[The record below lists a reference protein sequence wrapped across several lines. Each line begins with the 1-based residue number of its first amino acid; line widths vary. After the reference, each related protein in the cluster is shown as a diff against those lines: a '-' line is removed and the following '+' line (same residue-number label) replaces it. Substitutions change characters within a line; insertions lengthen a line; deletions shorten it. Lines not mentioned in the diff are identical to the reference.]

1 MSRICGEIRLH
12 VSLHAGFFTDSR
24 DKCTS
29 ILEKRYNQHMQYR
42 QLGCSG
48 IEVPVLGLGGWTLGG
63 SAYGA
68 VDRDT
73 AVTAMRTAF
82 DLGITLIDGAP
93 YYGETETWFGEE
105 FRSRRHEVFLITK
118 SQRRPYTRANLF
130 ANIEDSLKDLRTDY
144 ADLYVIFPDA
154 STPVDE
160 ILDGLIQVKES
171 GKARAVG
178 VTNWDSAM
186 MHASV
191 GKVEL
196 ATNQLGYSLF
206 DRYWQKTV
214 FPTCA
219 ELGIGV
225 MAYSP
230 LAQGL
235 LSGAITAG
243 TILPPDDVRT
253 YNNLYAQ
260 ENLPTNLT
268 VVEKLKGFASERGL
282 TLSQLALAWTFA
294 NPLVS
299 VAIIGT
305 RRPSRLAE
313 DIGALDVHLTPV
325 ELAWLDTIVANIAG
339 VAPRFG

>member
-1 MSRICGEIRLH
+1 
-12 VSLHAGFFTDSR
+12 
-24 DKCTS
+24 
-29 ILEKRYNQHMQYR
+29 MQYR
-42 QLGCSG
+42 QLGDSA

-73 AVTAMRTAF
+73 AVNAMRTAF
-82 DLGITLIDGAP
+82 DLGVTLIDGAP

-118 SQRRPYTRANLF
+118 SQRRPYTRENLF
-130 ANIEDSLKDLRTDY
+130 ANIEGSLKNLRTDY

-154 STPVDE
+154 NTPVNE
-160 ILDGLIQVKES
+160 ILDGLMQVKES

-178 VTNWDSAM
+178 VTNWDSRM
-186 MHASV
+186 LQASV
-191 GKVEL
+191 GRTEL

-206 DRYWQKTV
+206 DRYWQETV

-235 LSGAITAG
+235 LSGAITSD
-243 TILPPDDVRT
+243 IKLPPDDVRT
-253 YNNLYAQ
+253 HNNLYAP

-268 VVEKLKGFASERGL
+268 VVERLKEFANERGL
-282 TLSQLALAWTFA
+282 TLSQLALAWTLT

-305 RRPSRLAE
+305 RRPNRLVE
-313 DIGALDVHLTPV
+313 DIGALDVQLTPI
-325 ELAWLDTIVANIAG
+325 ELARLETIVAKISG

>member
-1 MSRICGEIRLH
+1 
-12 VSLHAGFFTDSR
+12 
-24 DKCTS
+24 
-29 ILEKRYNQHMQYR
+29 MQYR
-42 QLGCSG
+42 QLGNSA

-73 AVTAMRTAF
+73 AVNAMRTAF
-82 DLGITLIDGAP
+82 DLGVSLIDGAP

-118 SQRRPYTRANLF
+118 SQRRPYTRENLF
-130 ANIEDSLKDLRTDY
+130 ANIEGSLKNLRTDY

-154 STPVDE
+154 NTPVNE
-160 ILDGLIQVKES
+160 IIDGLIQVKES

-178 VTNWDSAM
+178 VTNWDSRM
-186 MHASV
+186 LQASV
-191 GKVEL
+191 GRTEL

-206 DRYWQKTV
+206 DRYWQETV

-235 LSGAITAG
+235 LSGAITSD
-243 TILPPDDVRT
+243 TKLPPDDVRT
-253 YNNLYAQ
+253 HNNLYAP

-268 VVEKLKGFASERGL
+268 VVERLKEFANERGL
-282 TLSQLALAWTFA
+282 TLSQLALAWTLT

-305 RRPSRLAE
+305 RRPNRLVE
-313 DIGALDVHLTPV
+313 DIGALDVQLTPI
-325 ELAWLDTIVANIAG
+325 ELARLETIVAKISG
-339 VAPRFG
+339 VAPRFA

>member
-1 MSRICGEIRLH
+1 M
-12 VSLHAGFFTDSR
+12 
-24 DKCTS
+24 
-29 ILEKRYNQHMQYR
+29 
-42 QLGCSG
+42 
-48 IEVPVLGLGGWTLGG
+48 
-63 SAYGA
+63 
-68 VDRDT
+68 
-73 AVTAMRTAF
+73 
-82 DLGITLIDGAP
+82 
-93 YYGETETWFGEE
+93 
-105 FRSRRHEVFLITK
+105 
-118 SQRRPYTRANLF
+118 
-130 ANIEDSLKDLRTDY
+130 
-144 ADLYVIFPDA
+144 
-154 STPVDE
+154 DE

-171 GKARAVG
+171 GNARAVG

-186 MHASV
+186 LQASV

-235 LSGAITAG
+235 LSGAITAD

-253 YNNLYAQ
+253 HNNLYAP

-268 VVEKLKGFASERGL
+268 VVEKLKEFASERGL
-282 TLSQLALAWTFA
+282 TLSQLALAWTLA

-305 RRPSRLAE
+305 RRPSRLVE
-313 DIGALDVHLTPV
+313 DVGALDAQFTPD
-325 ELAWLDTIVANIAG
+325 ELAELETIVADIAG

>member
-1 MSRICGEIRLH
+1 M
-12 VSLHAGFFTDSR
+12 
-24 DKCTS
+24 
-29 ILEKRYNQHMQYR
+29 QHR
-42 QLGCSG
+42 QLGSSG

-68 VDRDT
+68 VDRET
-73 AVTAMRTAF
+73 AVTAMRAAF

-105 FRSRRHEVFLITK
+105 FRTRRHEVFLITK
-118 SQRRPYTRANLF
+118 SQRRPYTKANLF
-130 ANIEDSLKDLRTDY
+130 DNIEGSLKNLRTDY
-144 ADLYVIFPDA
+144 ADLYVIFPDV
-154 STPVDE
+154 SIPIDE
-160 ILDGLIQVKES
+160 ILDGLIQVKKS

-178 VTNWDSAM
+178 VTNWDSCM
-186 MHASV
+186 LQASV
-191 GKVEL
+191 GKVQL

-214 FPTCA
+214 FPTCE

-235 LSGAITAG
+235 LSGAITVD
-243 TILPPDDVRT
+243 TKLPPDDVRT
-253 YNNLYAQ
+253 HNNLYAP
-260 ENLPTNLT
+260 ENLPTNLI
-268 VVEKLKGFASERGL
+268 VVERLKELANERGL
-282 TLSQLALAWTFA
+282 TLSQLALAWTLT

-305 RRPSRLAE
+305 RRPNRLVE
-313 DIGALDVHLTPV
+313 DVGALDAQLTPV
-325 ELAWLDTIVANIAG
+325 ELARLESIVANISG

>member
-1 MSRICGEIRLH
+1 
-12 VSLHAGFFTDSR
+12 
-24 DKCTS
+24 
-29 ILEKRYNQHMQYR
+29 MQYR
-42 QLGCSG
+42 QLGDSA

-73 AVTAMRTAF
+73 AVNAMRTAF
-82 DLGITLIDGAP
+82 DLGVTLIDGAP

-118 SQRRPYTRANLF
+118 SQRRPYTRENLF
-130 ANIEDSLKDLRTDY
+130 ANIEGSLKNLRTDY

-154 STPVDE
+154 NTPVNE

-178 VTNWDSAM
+178 VTNWDSRM
-186 MHASV
+186 LQASV
-191 GKVEL
+191 GRTEL

-206 DRYWQKTV
+206 DRYWQETV

-235 LSGAITAG
+235 LSGAITSD
-243 TILPPDDVRT
+243 TKLPPDDVRT
-253 YNNLYAQ
+253 HNNLYAP

-268 VVEKLKGFASERGL
+268 VVERLKEFANERGL
-282 TLSQLALAWTFA
+282 TLSQLALAWTLT

-305 RRPSRLAE
+305 RRPNRLVE
-313 DIGALDVHLTPV
+313 DIGALDVQLTPI
-325 ELAWLDTIVANIAG
+325 ELARLETIVAKISG

>member
-1 MSRICGEIRLH
+1 M
-12 VSLHAGFFTDSR
+12 
-24 DKCTS
+24 
-29 ILEKRYNQHMQYR
+29 QHR
-42 QLGCSG
+42 QLGSSG

-68 VDRDT
+68 VDRET
-73 AVTAMRTAF
+73 AVTAMRAAF

-105 FRSRRHEVFLITK
+105 FRTRRHEVFLITK
-118 SQRRPYTRANLF
+118 SQRRSYTKANLF
-130 ANIEDSLKDLRTDY
+130 DNIEGSLKNLRTDY
-144 ADLYVIFPDA
+144 ADLYVIFPDV
-154 STPVDE
+154 SIPIDE
-160 ILDGLIQVKES
+160 ILDGLIQVKKS

-178 VTNWDSAM
+178 VTNWDSCM
-186 MHASV
+186 LQASV
-191 GKVEL
+191 GKVQL

-214 FPTCA
+214 FPTCE

-235 LSGAITAG
+235 LSGAITVD
-243 TILPPDDVRT
+243 TKLPPDDVRT
-253 YNNLYAQ
+253 HNNLYAP
-260 ENLPTNLT
+260 ENLPTNLI
-268 VVEKLKGFASERGL
+268 VVERLKEFASERGL
-282 TLSQLALAWTFA
+282 TLSQLALAWTLT

-305 RRPSRLAE
+305 RRPNRLVE
-313 DIGALDVHLTPV
+313 DVGALDAQLTPV
-325 ELAWLDTIVANIAG
+325 ELARLESIVANISG

>member
-1 MSRICGEIRLH
+1 
-12 VSLHAGFFTDSR
+12 
-24 DKCTS
+24 
-29 ILEKRYNQHMQYR
+29 MQYR
-42 QLGCSG
+42 QLGNSG

-105 FRSRRHEVFLITK
+105 FRTRRHEVFLITK
-118 SQRRPYTRANLF
+118 SQRRPYTKANLF
-130 ANIEDSLKDLRTDY
+130 DNIEGSLKNLRTDY
-144 ADLYVIFPDA
+144 ADLYVIFPDV
-154 STPVDE
+154 SIPIDE
-160 ILDGLIQVKES
+160 ILDGLIQVKKS

-178 VTNWDSAM
+178 VTNWDSCM
-186 MHASV
+186 LQASV
-191 GKVEL
+191 GKVQL

-214 FPTCA
+214 FPTCE

-235 LSGAITAG
+235 LSGAITVD
-243 TILPPDDVRT
+243 TKLPPDDVRSH
-253 YNNLYAQ
+253 NNLYAP

-268 VVEKLKGFASERGL
+268 VVERLREFASERGL
-282 TLSQLALAWTFA
+282 TLSQLALAWTLT

-299 VAIIGT
+299 MAIIGT
-305 RRPSRLAE
+305 RRPNRLVE
-313 DIGALDVHLTPV
+313 DVGALDAQLTPV
-325 ELAWLDTIVANIAG
+325 ELARLESIVANISG

>member
-1 MSRICGEIRLH
+1 
-12 VSLHAGFFTDSR
+12 
-24 DKCTS
+24 
-29 ILEKRYNQHMQYR
+29 MQYR
-42 QLGCSG
+42 QLGNSG

-93 YYGETETWFGEE
+93 YYGQTETWFGEE

-118 SQRRPYTRANLF
+118 SQSRPYTKANLF
-130 ANIEDSLKDLRTDY
+130 ANIESSLKNLRTDY

-154 STPVDE
+154 NTPVDE
-160 ILDGLIQVKES
+160 ILDGLIQVKKS

-178 VTNWDSAM
+178 VTNWDSRM
-186 MHASV
+186 LQASV
-191 GKVEL
+191 GRDEL
-196 ATNQLGYSLF
+196 VTNQLGYSLF

-235 LSGAITAG
+235 LSGAITCD
-243 TILPPDDVRT
+243 TKLPPDDVRT
-253 YNNLYAQ
+253 HNNLYAP
-260 ENLPTNLT
+260 ENLPTNLA
-268 VVEKLKGFASERGL
+268 VVEKLKEFANERGL
-282 TLSQLALAWTFA
+282 TLSQLALAWTLT

-305 RRPSRLAE
+305 RRPNRLVE
-313 DIGALDVHLTPV
+313 DIGALDVQLTPI
-325 ELAWLDTIVANIAG
+325 ELGRLETIVAKISG
-339 VAPRFG
+339 VSPRFG

>member
-1 MSRICGEIRLH
+1 MRH
-12 VSLHAGFFTDSR
+12 
-24 DKCTS
+24 
-29 ILEKRYNQHMQYR
+29 R
-42 QLGCSG
+42 QLGSSG

-68 VDRDT
+68 VDRET
-73 AVTAMRTAF
+73 AVTAMRAAF

-105 FRSRRHEVFLITK
+105 FRSRRHELFLITK
-118 SQRRPYTRANLF
+118 SQRRPYTKANLF
-130 ANIEDSLKDLRTDY
+130 SNIEGSLKNLRTDH

-154 STPVDE
+154 NTPTDE

-178 VTNWDSAM
+178 VTNWDSRM
-186 MHASV
+186 LQASV
-191 GKVEL
+191 GKVQL

-214 FPTCA
+214 FPTCE

-235 LSGAITAG
+235 LSGAITVD
-243 TILPPDDVRT
+243 TKLPPDDVRSH
-253 YNNLYAQ
+253 NNLYAP

-268 VVEKLKGFASERGL
+268 VVERLREFASERGL
-282 TLSQLALAWTFA
+282 TLSQLALAWTLT

-305 RRPSRLAE
+305 RRPNRLVE
-313 DIGALDVHLTPV
+313 DIGALDAQLTPV
-325 ELAWLDTIVANIAG
+325 ELARLESIVANISG

>member
-1 MSRICGEIRLH
+1 
-12 VSLHAGFFTDSR
+12 
-24 DKCTS
+24 
-29 ILEKRYNQHMQYR
+29 MQYR
-42 QLGCSG
+42 QLGDSA

-73 AVTAMRTAF
+73 AVNAMRTAF
-82 DLGITLIDGAP
+82 DLGVTLIDGAP

-118 SQRRPYTRANLF
+118 SQRRPYTRENLF
-130 ANIEDSLKDLRTDY
+130 ANIEGSLKNLRTDY

-154 STPVDE
+154 NTPVNE

-178 VTNWDSAM
+178 VTNWDSRRLQ
-186 MHASV
+186 ASV
-191 GKVEL
+191 GRTEL

-206 DRYWQKTV
+206 DRYWQETV

-235 LSGAITAG
+235 LSGAITSD
-243 TILPPDDVRT
+243 TKLPPDDVRT
-253 YNNLYAQ
+253 HNNLYAP

-268 VVEKLKGFASERGL
+268 VVERLKEFANERGL
-282 TLSQLALAWTFA
+282 KLSQLALAWTLT

-305 RRPSRLAE
+305 RRPNRLVE
-313 DIGALDVHLTPV
+313 DIGALDVQLTPI
-325 ELAWLDTIVANIAG
+325 ELARLETIVAKISG

>member
-1 MSRICGEIRLH
+1 
-12 VSLHAGFFTDSR
+12 
-24 DKCTS
+24 
-29 ILEKRYNQHMQYR
+29 MQYR
-42 QLGCSG
+42 QLGNSA

-73 AVTAMRTAF
+73 AVNAMRTAF
-82 DLGITLIDGAP
+82 DLGVTLIDGAP

-118 SQRRPYTRANLF
+118 SQRRPYTRENLF
-130 ANIEDSLKDLRTDY
+130 ANIEGSLKNLRTDY

-154 STPVDE
+154 NTPVNE
-160 ILDGLIQVKES
+160 ILDGLMQVKES

-178 VTNWDSAM
+178 VTNWDSRRLQ
-186 MHASV
+186 ASV
-191 GKVEL
+191 GRTEL

-206 DRYWQKTV
+206 DRYWQETV

-235 LSGAITAG
+235 LSGAITCD
-243 TILPPDDVRT
+243 TKLPPDDVRT
-253 YNNLYAQ
+253 HNNLYAP
-260 ENLPTNLT
+260 ENLPTNLA
-268 VVEKLKGFASERGL
+268 VVEKLKEFANERGL
-282 TLSQLALAWTFA
+282 TLSQLALAWTLT

-305 RRPSRLAE
+305 RRPNRLVE
-313 DIGALDVHLTPV
+313 DIGALDVQLTPI
-325 ELAWLDTIVANIAG
+325 ELARLETIVAKISG
-339 VAPRFG
+339 VSPRFG